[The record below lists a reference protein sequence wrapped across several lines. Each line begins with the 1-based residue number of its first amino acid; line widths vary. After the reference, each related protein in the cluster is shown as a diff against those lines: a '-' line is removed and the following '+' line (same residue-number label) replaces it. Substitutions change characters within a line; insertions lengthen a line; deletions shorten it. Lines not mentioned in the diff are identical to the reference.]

1 MDHRLRAY
9 LLGVTW
15 FILSLL
21 SSVANDTISKYL
33 SLHLQSF
40 EVIFFRFLFSTITLV
55 PFMLYYGREAF
66 KTSQISIQITRGVLL
81 FVGITLWTYGLAI
94 FSHSNCNNYKFFY
107 TIICYTSCNPFTKWN
122 IIWQRWSVTVIGFVG
137 IAITTKA
144 YSEDFNPKIL
154 ILLYLH

>member
-40 EVIFFRFLFSTITLV
+40 E
-55 PFMLYYGREAF
+55 
-66 KTSQISIQITRGVLL
+66 
-81 FVGITLWTYGLAI
+81 
-94 FSHSNCNNYKFFY
+94 
-107 TIICYTSCNPFTKWN
+107 
-122 IIWQRWSVTVIGFVG
+122 
-137 IAITTKA
+137 
-144 YSEDFNPKIL
+144 
-154 ILLYLH
+154 

>member
-40 EVIFFRFLFSTITLV
+40 EVIFS
-55 PFMLYYGREAF
+55 AF
-66 KTSQISIQITRGVLL
+66 YLALL
-81 FVGITLWTYGLAI
+81 
-94 FSHSNCNNYKFFY
+94 
-107 TIICYTSCNPFTKWN
+107 P
-122 IIWQRWSVTVIGFVG
+122 
-137 IAITTKA
+137 
-144 YSEDFNPKIL
+144 
-154 ILLYLH
+154 LYLLCFTMEEKLLKQVKYLFR